1 MYFKISGVEGINNQF
16 HISNKADNVLENT
29 YILDLIDIVE
39 YVVYA
44 LYSRFILANV
54 ISKSNQNFRS

>member
-1 MYFKISGVEGINNQF
+1 MISGVQSINNAF
-16 HISNKADNVLENT
+16 HNVDKVENVCVFQ

-44 LYSRFILANV
+44 LYSR
-54 ISKSNQNFRS
+54 ISFYT